1 MYVHVHVYQNYV
13 PNDKDHLSFSFSLL
27 LLSVHLLSCMSIEG
41 LLNVDPVFGVLIVEI
56 GGKGVD
62 CEGGGM
68 EDEVVEGNKGIGG
81 RIG

>member
-1 MYVHVHVYQNYV
+1 
-13 PNDKDHLSFSFSLL
+13 
-27 LLSVHLLSCMSIEG
+27 MSIEG